1 MQVASGQV
9 AGSKH
14 ASDTCN
20 LQLATCHSRVFVT
33 GGSGFIGRPLITQL
47 LAQTDVAVSM
57 LIHHTPSPFGD
68 EVQTFSAD
76 LRDATAVH
84 DAITRARPDV
94 VVHLAAMGTTA
105 PFLDLET
112 AVSHNFQGTANLVK
126 ACFQTDTPVKQLII
140 ARTPSERQLMNPY
153 GISKAAVWQFCRLQ
167 AKKNGWPIHGAMI
180 FQAYGDQQP
189 AKTLVPT
196 AIAAAQAGAD
206 FPMTDGT
213 QQRDWI
219 HNSDVASGLIAL
231 MNADL
236 PPAASVGL
244 GSGQLTSVA
253 AVVQQIYKLVDGD
266 GVPLIGHLPN
276 RAGEDA
282 VQMADA
288 ARTAR
293 MIGWKTA
300 VSLADGL
307 ARLARE

>member
-1 MQVASGQV
+1 MRVAEREY
-9 AGSKH
+9 
-14 ASDTCN
+14 ASES
-20 LQLATCHSRVFVT
+20 LAHSRILVT
-33 GGSGFIGRPLITQL
+33 GGTGFIGRPLIAQL
-47 LAQTDVAVSM
+47 LGQMETAVSI
-57 LIHHTPSPFGD
+57 LVHRTPSPFSAD
-68 EVQTFSAD
+68 VQTFAAD
-76 LRDATAVH
+76 LRDAAAVRE
-84 DAITRARPDV
+84 AIARARPDV

-112 AVSHNFQGTANLVK
+112 AVSHNFHGTANLIN
-126 ACFQTDTPVKQLII
+126 ACFQTETPVSQLII

-167 AKKNGWPIHGAMI
+167 AKKHGWPIHGAMI

-206 FPMTDGT
+206 FPMTDGK

-219 HNSDVASGLIAL
+219 HNCDVANGLIAL

-236 PPAASVGL
+236 PPATSVEL

-253 AVVQQIYKLVDGD
+253 TVVQEIYKLVDGN
-266 GVPLIGHLPN
+266 GRPLIGHLPN
-276 RAGEDA
+276 RTGEDA
-282 VQMADA
+282 VQLADA

-300 VSLADGL
+300 VSLTDGL
-307 ARLARE
+307 KRLTAD